1 MATGTKQ
8 WATVALVVGGVGV
21 AALAFFGSRRAPE
34 PEAAPAELPSA
45 PLASEKSTS
54 AAQATYVGTSTC
66 TGCHAEVAARYQGS
80 DHDRAIEIPSPSS
93 VLAPFANESI
103 SHDGVKTTFLRQGDQ
118 YVVRTRGPDGKPADF
133 RVAYTFGVRPLQQ
146 YLLDLGGGRLQAL
159 TVAWDSRPKA
169 EGGQRWFDL
178 YPSEEH
184 SPESELHWTRPA
196 QNWNFACADC
206 HTTALQKNYDPATK
220 RFSPQFAELDVS
232 CEACHGPGSNHLA
245 WAQAPGT
252 AAANH
257 GFSVSLQRATDW
269 TIAPGARTATPH
281 APGPNQVELEVCA
294 PCHSRREQLREGL
307 RPGEPFLD
315 AYRPELL
322 AQAFYHADGQV
333 AAEDYAYGSFL
344 QSRMFH
350 AGVRC
355 SDCHEPHSLELR
367 HAGNALCAG
376 CHSPEVFDTRAHHHH
391 ENVGSACVDC
401 HMPATTYM
409 QVDSRR
415 DHFIRIPRPD
425 IAMKVG
431 APDACTECHDEETQ
445 AWAAERISDWFG
457 PTRASGGD
465 LGQRAR
471 VARFASTLAAARNGE
486 PESLAALGAL
496 AQNAAAPVIVRG
508 TALAELARFS
518 GDEAR
523 GALLAAR
530 SSQEPLL
537 RLGVAQG
544 ASGLAPAD
552 RIEVLRPLLG
562 DPLLAIRT
570 EATRSVVGLPPE
582 LVNSARATLE
592 PAYRELLATEKLNA
606 DRPEGQ
612 LRIARVHESLGDRP
626 AATAAL
632 EEALRL
638 DPRFVPALV
647 NLADV
652 RRAAGDDA
660 EGELL
665 LRRALGIDPSSAEAW
680 HALGLSLV
688 RQKHL
693 DEALVMLGRAA
704 KLRPEN
710 PRFAYVYAVA
720 LADGGKLEAALAALR
735 SGLRRHPGD
744 RALLQALLGYARQA
758 GDREL
763 ASRAAAA
770 LAGAAPFED

>member
-1 MATGTKQ
+1 MATCGKQ
-8 WATVALVVGGVGV
+8 WATALLVASGVGV
-21 AALAFFGSRRAPE
+21 AALAFFGTRRAPE
-34 PEAAPAELPSA
+34 PPPLETPPPAHSAAPASERA
-45 PLASEKSTS
+45 P
-54 AAQATYVGTSTC
+54 ATYVGTSTC

-80 DHDRAIEIPSPSS
+80 DHDRAIEVPSPSS

-103 SHDGVKTTFLRQGDQ
+103 SHDGVKTTFLRSGEQ
-118 YVVRTRGPDGKPADF
+118 YVVRTAGADGKTTDF
-133 RVAYTFGVRPLQQ
+133 RVTYTFGVRPLQQ

-159 TVAWDSRPKA
+159 TVAWDSRPQA

-178 YPSEEH
+178 YSSEDL
-184 SPESELHWTRPA
+184 SPADELHWTRPA

-220 RFSPQFAELDVS
+220 SFSPQFAELDVS
-232 CEACHGPGSNHLA
+232 CEACHGPASHHLA
-245 WAQAPGT
+245 WTKAPGAT
-252 AAANH
+252 APNR
-257 GFSVSLQRATDW
+257 GFSVSLHHVTDW
-269 TIAPGARTATPH
+269 TIAPGARTATPR
-281 APGPNQVELEVCA
+281 ALGENQIEVEVCA

-344 QSRMFH
+344 QSRMYQS
-350 AGVRC
+350 GVRC

-367 HAGNALCAG
+367 REGNALCTG
-376 CHSPEVFDTRAHHHH
+376 CHSAEVFDTKTHHHH
-391 ENVGSACVDC
+391 DGPGSACVDC
-401 HMPATTYM
+401 HMPAATYM

-415 DHFIRIPRPD
+415 DHFIRVPRPD

-431 APDACTECHDEETQ
+431 APDPCTTCHSKETQ
-445 AWAAERISDWFG
+445 SWAAERISDWFD
-457 PTRASGGD
+457 PTRARGGER
-465 LGQRAR
+465 GQGTQ
-471 VARFASTLAAARNGE
+471 VSRFASTLAAARSGE
-486 PESLAALGAL
+486 PESIAALSAL
-496 AQNAAAPVIVRG
+496 TRNAAAPAIVRG
-508 TALAELARFS
+508 TALAELGRFS

-523 GALLAAR
+523 AALIAAR
-530 SSQEPLL
+530 TSHEPLL

-544 ASGLAPAD
+544 ASGLAPAERLD
-552 RIEVLRPLLG
+552 VLRPLLA

-570 EATRSVVGLPPE
+570 EATRSLVGLPPE
-582 LVNSARATLE
+582 LIQSARATLE

-612 LRIARVHESLGDRP
+612 LRIARVHESLGSWP

-652 RRAAGDDA
+652 RRATGDDT
-660 EGELL
+660 EGERL

-693 DEALVMLGRAA
+693 DEALVMLRRAA
-704 KLRPEN
+704 ALRPEN
-710 PRFAYVYAVA
+710 SRFAYVYAIA
-720 LADGGKLEAALAALR
+720 LADGGKLDQAVAALR
-735 SGLRRHPGD
+735 FGLRQHPQD
-744 RALLQALLGYARQA
+744 RSLLQALLNYARQA